1 MWGQVY
7 NGIYNS
13 DKTGIIPTRVGTS
26 DLFLKIVYSLR
37 IIPTRVGTSI
47 ILEKDT
53 CALWDH
59 PHACGDKNPQKQLC
73 NGTQGSSPRVWG
85 QVLMSLLRQRY
96 VGIIPT
102 RVGTSTSI
110 VPAIM
115 GSEDHPHACGDKL
128 LYRFHHCHKLGSSP
142 RVWGQAILIIIL

>member
-1 MWGQVY
+1 MGATSRYDSKDHPHACGDKERYYFITNITRGSSPRVWGQVL
-7 NGIYNS
+7 
-13 DKTGIIPTRVGTS
+13 PMTS
-26 DLFLKIVYSLR
+26 HWLAIW

-115 GSEDHPHACGDKL
+115 GAEDHPHACGDKQVKQQTL
-128 LYRFHHCHKLGSSP
+128 LNF
-142 RVWGQAILIIIL
+142 